1 MFNNLL
7 ASIEAD
13 INKLATEQDKR
24 PHDVQIATQRLELK
38 KLAMDYVKLE
48 NRYREVSHRNSVY

>member
-13 INKLATEQDKR
+13 INRLATEQDKR
-24 PHDVQIATQRLELK
+24 PHDIQIATRRLELK
-38 KLAMDYVKLE
+38 KLAMDYIKLE
-48 NRYREVSHRNSVY
+48 NQYREISGLNSVY